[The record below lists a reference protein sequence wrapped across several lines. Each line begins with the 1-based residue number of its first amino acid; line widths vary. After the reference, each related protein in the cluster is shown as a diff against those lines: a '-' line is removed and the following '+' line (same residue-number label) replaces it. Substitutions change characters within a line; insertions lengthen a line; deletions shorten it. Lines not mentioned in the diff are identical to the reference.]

1 MDTID
6 AGAVETAFM
15 DCLFRDE
22 EIVDGKPTSEP
33 VVVAAITSKFG
44 FQPERLESHR
54 KEVSGW
60 LLMLPLEFQKSGG
73 GGGWTFL
80 NACNDRNG
88 VQWTGLHQRMEQLF
102 ALGIGLGVASWLLPR
117 DMWEVLPGGM
127 PYVAV
132 NVPEVK

>member
-6 AGAVETAFM
+6 AGAVDAAFL

-33 VVVAAITSKFG
+33 VIVAAITSKFG

-54 KEVSGW
+54 EEVSGW
-60 LLMLPLEFQKSGG
+60 LFMLPEEFQKHA
-73 GGGWTFL
+73 GGGWSFL
-80 NACNDRNG
+80 NACNDRYG

-102 ALGIGLGVASWLLPR
+102 ALGIGLGMARWQLSRELWAA
-117 DMWEVLPGGM
+117 LPGGM
-127 PYVAV
+127 PYVVV
-132 NVPEVK
+132 NPGEK